1 MSGFRVL
8 ADGDLVYDPLLQDD
22 GYVITDQKLSMKVRA
37 AGSYEFTIAPNN
49 PAFGT
54 IKEMVTVVTVYR
66 GQYLEFAGRVLHCEK
81 DFYGRKNVFVEGVYA
96 YLNDSIVRPY
106 TFKGSV
112 ETYFKQLID
121 NHNSQV
127 QTDRQFKAGICE
139 IEDPNNLIVREN
151 NDYPSTRTEIENKLV
166 GLLGGYLVPRYESG
180 EWYLDY
186 LKTPGETGDQ
196 VIEFGHNLLDIREYI
211 TAEDV
216 YTCLIPL
223 GADDGNG
230 ARVTIKSVNDGKDY
244 LESPEGVALYGKIW
258 RSLTWDD
265 VTLPKNLK
273 KRGEENLKDAV
284 LKKTTITIGA
294 VDLSMLGVNLDEIRA
309 GWSYR
314 VKSEPHGIDMY
325 MPVSGAEIDPQ
336 NIAAS
341 TYTFGAI
348 ISTMTDRQAGQVKQ
362 SAGQT
367 DFIVKE
373 TAEGLKK
380 TNESLEELVLK
391 VNGVIDDYA
400 NQSTFDEF
408 IIDYDAQIEDFER
421 RISILEGGGTG

>member
-1 MSGFRVL
+1 MAL
-8 ADGDLVYDPLLQDD
+8 
-22 GYVITDQKLSMKVRA
+22 
-37 AGSYEFTIAPNN
+37 
-49 PAFGT
+49 
-54 IKEMVTVVTVYR
+54 
-66 GQYLEFAGRVLHCEK
+66 
-81 DFYGRKNVFVEGVYA
+81 
-96 YLNDSIVRPY
+96 
-106 TFKGSV
+106 
-112 ETYFKQLID
+112 
-121 NHNSQV
+121 
-127 QTDRQFKAGICE
+127 
-139 IEDPNNLIVREN
+139 
-151 NDYPSTRTEIENKLV
+151 
-166 GLLGGYLVPRYESG
+166 
-180 EWYLDY
+180 
-186 LKTPGETGDQ
+186 
-196 VIEFGHNLLDIREYI
+196 
-211 TAEDV
+211 
-216 YTCLIPL
+216 
-223 GADDGNG
+223 
-230 ARVTIKSVNDGKDY
+230 
-244 LESPEGVALYGKIW
+244 PE
-258 RSLTWDD
+258 
-265 VTLPKNLK
+265 NLK

-341 TYTFGAI
+341 TYTLGAI

-362 SAGQT
+362 SAVQT